1 MISYNES
8 LEMENP
14 WAMKFDEAPTL
25 ESKEKDSLDDMG
37 VSSLKYHKNFA
48 HLMPLQSQACLVPR
62 AHTIKA
68 ITPRCFPAKSS
79 GGWL

>member
-14 WAMKFDEAPTL
+14 WAMEFDEAPTL

-48 HLMPLQSQACLVPR
+48 HLMPLQSQACFVPQ
-62 AHTIKA
+62 AHMRTTTA
-68 ITPRCFPAKSS
+68 LSSSHAKLSES
-79 GGWL
+79 